1 MTGPIRLLE
10 SSNHPGIE
18 ALLRAGID
26 EQPRAA
32 ALQRTAL
39 AIGVSTSITSAAA
52 AASAGAA
59 TSALAPVTAAA
70 PTALSLA
77 MKWIGIGALGGL
89 GLAGGTDAVVRLM
102 APPPVTSLAHVAA
115 APPIPASAGR
125 ASTPAETPHRVD
137 LEPEPPALPAMPK
150 TPALLVPLAP
160 RTLSTPVAA
169 LPANASLP
177 DAQSL
182 TLEVAAIDAA
192 RAALTAGNAALA
204 LQRLDDYAALPRTGT
219 LEREAQL
226 LRIDALSLAGRTT
239 SARALLQSYA
249 ERFPQDPRLNRL
261 RSLLEEK

>member
-1 MTGPIRLLE
+1 
-10 SSNHPGIE
+10 
-18 ALLRAGID
+18 
-26 EQPRAA
+26 
-32 ALQRTAL
+32 
-39 AIGVSTSITSAAA
+39 
-52 AASAGAA
+52 
-59 TSALAPVTAAA
+59 
-70 PTALSLA
+70 
-77 MKWIGIGALGGL
+77 
-89 GLAGGTDAVVRLM
+89 M
-102 APPPVTSLAHVAA
+102 APPPVPSVA
-115 APPIPASAGR
+115 PIPAATPILASAAR
-125 ASTPAETPHRVD
+125 AGTPAETPHRVES
-137 LEPEPPALPAMPK
+137 EPEPPAPPRPPK
-150 TPALLVPLAP
+150 TPAAVAP
-160 RTLSTPVAA
+160 SNVRTLSTPVAA

-249 ERFPQDPRLNRL
+249 ARFPQDPRLNRL